1 MPSYLERM
9 VGALQTHGASLV
21 TLGSWLEF
29 HAIPG
34 RCRRY
39 GTSPADL
46 PSLVPLPP
54 DQYHSRPPPAHSY
67 LWGFGFSY
75 VHTSKLA
82 QCCPY
87 PPSNMGED
95 YDKVMQAARRSL
107 EHELEPCLAFADTLG
122 SAVVCHINH
131 SANTS
136 ATMQTHAVLSGSAL
150 GDSERGAAAAE
161 AFFESFDRLF
171 DSPCHHL
178 LEPTM
183 RYLVESGARERCRPK
198 FTTTSWASRSDAAAV
213 SLS

>member
-1 MPSYLERM
+1 MLCNF
-9 VGALQTHGASLV
+9 Q
-21 TLGSWLEF
+21 
-29 HAIPG
+29 
-34 RCRRY
+34 
-39 GTSPADL
+39 D
-46 PSLVPLPP
+46 
-54 DQYHSRPPPAHSY
+54 
-67 LWGFGFSY
+67 
-75 VHTSKLA
+75 KLLLIII
-82 QCCPY
+82 
-87 PPSNMGED
+87 NFKTIENGW
-95 YDKVMQAARRSL
+95 QAPFFKRN
-107 EHELEPCLAFADTLG
+107 
-122 SAVVCHINH
+122 INH